1 MNSDQR
7 SRLSNK
13 AQNALKE
20 AKEAEKA
27 YILNLNYA
35 NNTRDLFIDATKR
48 ILTEFQSLEERYI
61 DFTKDSLRKYT
72 IYQISLVRNLQYDL
86 DKKAKVLSYYNK
98 TMETIDSKA
107 DIRDFIEKNATK
119 GLPPYKFE
127 FIPYT
132 SEIFTKNNENNI
144 PTCKLSINN

>member
-1 MNSDQR
+1 MNSEHR

-27 YILNLNYA
+27 YILCLNYA

-48 ILTEFQSLEERYI
+48 ILTNFQTLEEKYV

-72 IYQISLVRNLQYDL
+72 IYQIALVRNLQYDIE
-86 DKKAKVLSYYNK
+86 KKAKVSLHK
-98 TMETIDSKA
+98 IQTMESIDSKA

-127 FIPYT
+127 FIPYI

-144 PTCKLSINN
+144 PTRK

>member
-1 MNSDQR
+1 MNSEHR

-27 YILNLNYA
+27 YILCLNYA

-48 ILTEFQSLEERYI
+48 ILTNFQTLEEKYV

-72 IYQISLVRNLQYDL
+72 IYQIALVRNLQYDIE
-86 DKKAKVLSYYNK
+86 KKAKVSLH
-98 TMETIDSKA
+98 
-107 DIRDFIEKNATK
+107 
-119 GLPPYKFE
+119 
-127 FIPYT
+127 
-132 SEIFTKNNENNI
+132 
-144 PTCKLSINN
+144 